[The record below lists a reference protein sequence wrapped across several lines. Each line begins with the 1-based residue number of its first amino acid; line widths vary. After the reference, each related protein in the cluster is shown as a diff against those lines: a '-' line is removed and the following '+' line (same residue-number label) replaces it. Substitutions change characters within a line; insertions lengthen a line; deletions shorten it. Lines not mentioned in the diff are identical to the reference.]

1 MHALLRDVATELAEY
16 MATLDLASL
25 DAATRRRRYRELA
38 TVEVLHTLVIAATP
52 ATMNARRSFTR
63 RSNVST

>member
-1 MHALLRDVATELAEY
+1 